1 MIQQQKIRLRVF
13 FLKPMAAALIFQ
25 GVSVFVGVASVLI
38 FLIFLNQ
45 DEFLCWILITT
56 FGALTIQIE
65 QGIQIVA
72 ARKLARPWHR
82 CDIHR
87 YYQELALARR
97 NYRRFSLAVF
107 CILGSAG
114 FLYFSLL
121 AQLPLDRHWPLT
133 WILFV
138 LAYVLN
144 YWFGHNS
151 AILLSSNRTA
161 SFNLVNALTRSFNFF
176 LTVVFL
182 WMGLSILGLV
192 LSFFISVCLSVTLH
206 RRRALQQIKL
216 LKTLSTPEVL
226 PEASISGQTLPYTI
240 YTISNFMLYKGAF
253 LLFPLF
259 ANTGNISN
267 YGLALQLV
275 TIVYTIS
282 IIPTQI
288 WMNSLVEA
296 VLARDGA
303 KIKRNTAMSLGFGI
317 SIFTIFFTLTVFLA
331 EPVLHML
338 GSDVSLP
345 LGGILGLIFLAFA
358 VESVIFTIANALLI
372 MQDLRFLRHYIF
384 GVITL
389 LSTCVISQL
398 IWNTANVALIF
409 LMIPLAAQS
418 ITTLPIGLW
427 SLRCRLRMILMR

>member
-1 MIQQQKIRLRVF
+1 MIQQKKIGLGVF
-13 FLKPMAAALIFQ
+13 FLKPMTAALIFQ
-25 GVSVFVGVASVLI
+25 GVSVFVGVASVLV

-72 ARKLARPWHR
+72 ARKLARPWHNH
-82 CDIHR
+82 DVHK

-97 NYRRFSLAVF
+97 NYRRLSLTVF
-107 CILGSAG
+107 FILGSAG
-114 FLYFSLL
+114 FLYFPLL
-121 AQLPLDRHWPLT
+121 TELPLDQHWQLT

-151 AILLSSNRTA
+151 AILLSSNCTA
-161 SFNLVNALTRSFNFF
+161 SFNLVNALTRSLNFF
-176 LTVVFL
+176 LTVIFL
-182 WMGLSILGLV
+182 WMGLSILGLA

-226 PEASISGQTLPYTI
+226 SGTSISGQTLPYTI

-259 ANTGNISN
+259 ANAGKISD

-288 WMNSLVEA
+288 WMNSLMEA

-303 KIKRNTAMSLGFGI
+303 KIRLNTVMSLGFGI
-317 SIFTIFFTLTVFLA
+317 SIFTIFFILTIFLA

-345 LGGILGLIFLAFA
+345 LSGILGLIFLAFA
-358 VESVIFTIANALLI
+358 VESIIFAIVNVLLI

-384 GVITL
+384 CVIAL
-389 LSTCVISQL
+389 LSVCVISQL
-398 IWNTANVALIF
+398 IWDTANVALIF
-409 LMIPLAAQS
+409 ITIPLAVQS
-418 ITTLPIGLW
+418 IMTLPIGLW
-427 SLRCRLRMILMR
+427 SLRCRLGEILMR